1 MISLIFIIL
10 MLAVFGKMFGLAIK
24 MTWGIVK
31 VVFSLVFLP
40 IFLIA
45 LVVAG
50 LLYVALPILVVIG
63 IIAFISSAT
72 AKASIVIRD
81 SIPSISDE

>member
-72 AKASIVIRD
+72 AKA
-81 SIPSISDE
+81 

>member
-10 MLAVFGKMFGLAIK
+10 MLAVFGKLFGLAIK

-50 LLYVALPILVVIG
+50 LISVAVPILVVIG

-72 AKASIVIRD
+72 AKA
-81 SIPSISDE
+81 

>member
-10 MLAVFGKMFGLAIK
+10 MLTVFGKLFGLAIK

-50 LLYVALPILVVIG
+50 LIYVAVPILVVIG

-72 AKASIVIRD
+72 AKA
-81 SIPSISDE
+81 